1 MRQKRTGFTVFKI
14 CRASFGLILAFAA
27 LIALGMVAG
36 ARPALAD
43 SDSSITSCTDH
54 DGDGYGNPGDAS
66 CPNGASTDCD
76 EKDNNCDGLVDHLQP
91 ACQTAEICDRFDNDG
106 NGLIDDGLQFNGT
119 PLGGACS
126 VGTGI
131 CAKTG
136 TVVCKLDKTI
146 GCSLAPGSPGT

>member
-76 EKDNNCDGLVDHLQP
+76 DHNPDVPPGATEVCNNLDDDCDGSVD
-91 ACQTAEICDRFDNDG
+91 EGFDV
-106 NGLIDDGLQFNGT
+106 
-119 PLGGACS
+119 GAMCS
-126 VGTGI
+126 VGNPPGCLSGDPGGCCLTAGV
-131 CAKTG
+131 K
-136 TVVCKLDKTI
+136 VCTPDH
-146 GCSLAPGSPGT
+146 LATFC